1 MPLAKIL
8 TFGIPVVTWLFRY
21 VRGQQP
27 RARSTLRSDLDLF
40 EKFADRSDPSRAILK
55 ASIDRRVA
63 ALYGP
68 GRSDGVLEQLWARRG
83 PVLRAVPGVVIAIGA
98 VALTVYLVREDGFT
112 WWAIPLGYLAFL
124 GIGLI
129 SMALAPRHDL
139 ANKYAALGRYVAER
153 AHLDLGSDEVAQK
166 LLEEIRELERQPGAG
181 APDARPQAAPG

>member
-8 TFGIPVVTWLFRY
+8 TFGIPVATWLLRY

-27 RARSTLRSDLDLF
+27 RARSTLRSDLDLL
-40 EKFADRSDPSRAILK
+40 EKFADRSDPSHAILK

-68 GRSDGVLEQLWARRG
+68 GRGDGVLEHLWARRG
-83 PVLRAVPGVVIAIGA
+83 PVLRAVPGVVVTCGA
-98 VALTVYLVREDGFT
+98 VAVTVYLVRDGFT

-129 SMALAPRHDL
+129 SMALQPRHDL

-153 AHLDLGSDEVAQK
+153 AHLDLSSDEAARK
-166 LLEEIRELERQPGAG
+166 MLEEIKQLERQPRAA
-181 APDARPQAAPG
+181 APDAPPQAAPG